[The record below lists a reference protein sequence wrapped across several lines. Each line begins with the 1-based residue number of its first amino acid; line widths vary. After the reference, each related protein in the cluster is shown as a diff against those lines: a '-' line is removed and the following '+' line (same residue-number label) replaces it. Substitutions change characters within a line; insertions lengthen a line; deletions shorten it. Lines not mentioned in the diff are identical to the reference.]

1 MEDGVKIRN
10 IESLRDFSN
19 LIAFTG
25 ESVTTIIENV
35 SNYIDGVNDVL
46 EKQLELLREELEKAE
61 KELEKAERA
70 LSDCEDSQEY
80 DEEAKEYRPSCS
92 CERGAVE
99 SAWEIV
105 SQCRSNVKAGEQ
117 ILYECKTEINDY
129 KFSGS
134 IIEPPGG
141 HCLME
146 YMAQT
151 QTPKIVE
158 QMHEYIGH
166 AEDVL
171 TMDLGGD
178 VQDVQVIS
186 NPNVTEEDLPMSEN
200 ERVNR
205 FKVNIQEE
213 KQNQANNAQCWNL
226 ADANRA
232 MRCPN
237 CGRPLQLCIC
247 NNLHADIK
255 IYSK

>member
-1 MEDGVKIRN
+1 
-10 IESLRDFSN
+10 
-19 LIAFTG
+19 
-25 ESVTTIIENV
+25 
-35 SNYIDGVNDVL
+35 
-46 EKQLELLREELEKAE
+46 
-61 KELEKAERA
+61 
-70 LSDCEDSQEY
+70 
-80 DEEAKEYRPSCS
+80 
-92 CERGAVE
+92 
-99 SAWEIV
+99 
-105 SQCRSNVKAGEQ
+105 
-117 ILYECKTEINDY
+117 
-129 KFSGS
+129 
-134 IIEPPGG
+134 
-141 HCLME
+141 
-146 YMAQT
+146 
-151 QTPKIVE
+151 
-158 QMHEYIGH
+158 MHEYIGH